1 MIKELDITNFDNE
14 LKKGLKLV
22 EFYAPWCG
30 FCNRQEPILEELD
43 KIWIGKVD
51 TDDNRNIAQKFSISS
66 LPTFILFKEGKEV
79 DRFLGLH
86 SKFDL
91 MDRLNK
97 HITN

>member
-1 MIKELDITNFDNE
+1 MIKELDITNFENE
-14 LKKGLKLV
+14 LEKGLKLV

-30 FCNRQEPILEELD
+30 FCNRQEPILEEMD
-43 KIWIGKVD
+43 KIRIGRVD
-51 TDDNRNIAQKFSISS
+51 TDDNRNIAQKYRVNS
-66 LPTFILFKEGKEV
+66 LPTFILFKDGNEV

-97 HITN
+97 HIVN

>member
-1 MIKELDITNFDNE
+1 MIKELDITNFENE
-14 LKKGLKLV
+14 LEKGLKLV

-30 FCNRQEPILEELD
+30 FCNRQESILEEMD
-43 KIWIGKVD
+43 KIWIGRVD
-51 TDDNRNIAQKFSISS
+51 TDDNRNIAQKYRVNS
-66 LPTFILFKEGKEV
+66 LPTFILFKDGNEV

-97 HITN
+97 HIVN

>member
-1 MIKELDITNFDNE
+1 MIKELDITNFENE
-14 LKKGLKLV
+14 LEKGLKLV

-30 FCNRQEPILEELD
+30 FCNRQEPILEEMD
-43 KIWIGKVD
+43 KIWIGRVD
-51 TDDNRNIAQKFSISS
+51 TDDNRNIAQKYRVNS
-66 LPTFILFKEGKEV
+66 LPTFILFKDGNEV

-97 HITN
+97 YILN